1 MQDLNRKEEK
11 DNLEEKVHAEESNTV
26 MKNAVEDK
34 NELAEV
40 QEDKLTKVQEESNEE
55 LGEKTQEAVKTEPEA
70 EPVEA
75 AANKEGDVNSDAEG
89 VKVHTEASE
98 EAVHQEAEPPAG
110 KTETIAGE
118 AEPPAGEAELIA
130 GEAEPPAGEAE
141 AAGEA
146 EPITEEAAVKGKKN
160 LLFIIAGAS
169 ITLLFLVYIGFSVFF
184 MNHYYWG
191 TTINGRVYG
200 GMTPAAS
207 QSVIIDEIAD
217 YTLEIK
223 GREGMTDTLTA
234 SEIGM
239 EFVFDDTLNTI
250 AASQSGF
257 KWFLPF
263 FKPHDYELSTEIKV
277 DEEKFREAVK
287 SLDFFQKENIKAP
300 ENAYIQETSEKDG
313 YEIVPEYQGT
323 TPKYGVILEDIREAV
338 YAMEASLALEDECY
352 TKAIRTQAN
361 AALQDT
367 LSQLN
372 SYQDVE
378 IAYEF
383 GEKEEIIGA
392 ETLYK
397 WVSFD
402 NTSVIVD
409 EEAIEAYI
417 EELAKK
423 YDTYGRDRDFKK
435 YNGEVTSLK
444 SGAYGYKIDKD
455 KEKEAL
461 IQDILQADS
470 VKREPI
476 YKISGYVRNCENGE
490 LVDDI
495 GNTYVEI
502 DLGNQHL
509 YVWQE
514 GQVILESDFVSGKM
528 TRDRVTPPGV
538 FGITYKTRN
547 AVLRGDDYETPVKYW
562 MPFNGNIGMHDA
574 SWRGKFGGSI
584 YISGGSHGCINL
596 PTSNAA
602 EIYEIVEQGM
612 PVICYYE

>member
-11 DNLEEKVHAEESNTV
+11 DNLEEKVHAEESDTEV
-26 MKNAVEDK
+26 ENAVADK
-34 NELAEV
+34 NEPAEV
-40 QEDKLTKVQEESNEE
+40 REESNEE
-55 LGEKTQEAVKTEPEA
+55 AEERTQEAVKIESEA
-70 EPVEA
+70 EQLEEA
-75 AANKEGDVNSDAEG
+75 ANQEGDAGSETEEA
-89 VKVHTEASE
+89 KVHTDVSE
-98 EAVHQEAEPPAG
+98 EAENKETEPTAED
-110 KTETIAGE
+110 
-118 AEPPAGEAELIA
+118 
-130 GEAEPPAGEAE
+130 
-141 AAGEA
+141 AAMQ
-146 EPITEEAAVKGKKN
+146 GKKN
-160 LLFIIAGAS
+160 IFPVILGALFFILL
-169 ITLLFLVYIGFSVFF
+169 LVYIGFSIFF
-184 MNHYYWG
+184 MNHYYLG

-207 QSVIIDEIAD
+207 QSVIIDEIGE
-217 YTLEIK
+217 YTLEIE

-239 EFVFDDTLNTI
+239 EFVFDDTLDAI
-250 AASQSGF
+250 AASQNGF
-257 KWFLPF
+257 KWFLSF
-263 FKPHDYELSTEIKV
+263 FKSHDYELSTEIKV

-300 ENAYIQETSEKDG
+300 ESAYIQETPEKDG
-313 YEIVPEYQGT
+313 YEIVPEYDGT

-338 YAMEASLALEDECY
+338 FVMKESLVLEDECY
-352 TKAIRTQAN
+352 TKAIRTQEN
-361 AALQDT
+361 ATLQKT

-378 IAYEF
+378 ITYEF

-402 NTSVIVD
+402 NASVIVD

-417 EELAKK
+417 EELAKE

-444 SGAYGYKIDKD
+444 SGAYGFKIDKD

-461 IQDILQADS
+461 IQDILKAES
-470 VKREPI
+470 TKREPI
-476 YKISGYVRNCENGE
+476 YKISGYVRNCEDGE

-495 GNTYVEI
+495 GDTYIEI
-502 DLGNQHL
+502 DLGTQHL

-514 GQVILESDFVSGKM
+514 GQVTFESDFVSGKM
-528 TRDRVTPPGV
+528 TPDRVTPPGV